1 MASKSGKK
9 GRNAVSS
16 EVSESSQ
23 VSSKSS
29 VSSSASV
36 ASSVVEKTT
45 VEQRT
50 EISSS
55 MSNTNISSSSSS
67 SSSSNSIMIG
77 DKWFMPGFLNLKELN
92 TLLLKYI
99 GQVQDLELNQN
110 KPGANNSITVNIDS
124 TVISSLK
131 AKYED
136 QLNDWKK
143 QCDDKDKLIKAL
155 KAEIEKLKAEIKKLE
170 ASDKQ
175 KDETIKERDRT
186 IEGLRKEISDLQAKL
201 SMYQSQKEIYEFQIL
216 RLKGEITYLT
226 GELNAMQYAF
236 TCEQSRSADLVS
248 RLKSMEKELEFKMEV
263 LKSELESERS
273 KTSIDISSMDN
284 RIKNEYADRL
294 RDELKLLRNIYEE
307 HMIKSEQ
314 ELEMMY
320 IKQISD
326 LEVQLEVRMNSVK
339 VNEDVSK
346 LKIELEGYKKTIEEL
361 KAANESLNKEWSKLS
376 VEMRDKEIKF
386 NSEMSTKN
394 IKMAHLAR
402 LHAEYKK
409 SYEELRHRHLYDQ
422 SEVKVYNRLITP
434 EYERLRR
441 KSGNTPEFERLS
453 RRSGNTIVGSRL
465 EMKGSSSDE
474 ESIKEINGIK
484 TQSVVQETSVKESI
498 QVKEVSGKKK

>member
-1 MASKSGKK
+1 MSSKSGKK

-55 MSNTNISSSSSS
+55 MSNTNISSSS

-361 KAANESLNKEWSKLS
+361 KSANESLNKEWSKLS

-434 EYERLRR
+434 EYERRM
-441 KSGNTPEFERLS
+441 S
-453 RRSGNTIVGSRL
+453 RRSGNALVGSRL

-474 ESIKEINGIK
+474 ESTKKIEVTKIKSE
-484 TQSVVQETSVKESI
+484 VQETYVEQSTEA
-498 QVKEVSGKKK
+498 KEVSGKKK

>member
-1 MASKSGKK
+1 MSSKSGKMDKK

-45 VEQRT
+45 VQQRT
-50 EISSS
+50 ETSSS
-55 MSNTNISSSSSS
+55 MSNTNISSS
-67 SSSSNSIMIG
+67 ITIG

-99 GQVQDLELNQN
+99 GQVQDLELNQS

-131 AKYED
+131 ERYED

-170 ASDKQ
+170 ASNKQ

-226 GELNAMQYAF
+226 GELNAMHNAF
-236 TCEQSRSADLVS
+236 TSEKNRSADLVS
-248 RLKSMEKELEFKMEV
+248 RLRSMEKELEFKMDV
-263 LKSELESERS
+263 LEMELASERS
-273 KTSIDISSMDN
+273 KTSVDISSMDN

-307 HMIKSEQ
+307 HMIKSEA
-314 ELEMMY
+314 ELEMKY
-320 IKQISD
+320 IKEISD

-409 SYEELRHRHLYDQ
+409 SYEELRYRHLYDQ

-434 EYERLRR
+434 EYERLR
-441 KSGNTPEFERLS
+441 S
-453 RRSGNTIVGSRL
+453 RSSVITVGSRL
-465 EMKGSSSDE
+465 FSDGEAKGSSSDE
-474 ESIKEINGIK
+474 ESTKTINGYK
-484 TQSVVQETSVKESI
+484 TQSVMEKKVVKEVKE
-498 QVKEVSGKKK
+498 VKEVSESGKKK

>member
-1 MASKSGKK
+1 MSSKSGKK
-9 GRNAVSS
+9 GRNAASS

-55 MSNTNISSSSSS
+55 MSNTNISSSS

-216 RLKGEITYLT
+216 RLKGEITYLM

-346 LKIELEGYKKTIEEL
+346 LKIELDGYKKTIEEL
-361 KAANESLNKEWSKLS
+361 KGANESLNKEWSKLS

-434 EYERLRR
+434 EYERRM
-441 KSGNTPEFERLS
+441 S
-453 RRSGNTIVGSRL
+453 RRSGNTLVGSRL

-474 ESIKEINGIK
+474 ESTKTIEVTKIKSE
-484 TQSVVQETSVKESI
+484 VKETYVEESTEA
-498 QVKEVSGKKK
+498 KEVPGKKK